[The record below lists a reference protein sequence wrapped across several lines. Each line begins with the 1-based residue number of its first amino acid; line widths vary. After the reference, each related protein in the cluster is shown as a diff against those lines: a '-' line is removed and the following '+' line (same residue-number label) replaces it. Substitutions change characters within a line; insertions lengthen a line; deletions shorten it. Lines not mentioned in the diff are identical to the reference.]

1 MAVLNPGPLVGSI
14 PSEGASLHAVG
25 RYGSLGDAEEDGLAI
40 LAMGE
45 AYWTFRDGDYFIL
58 CVEPSAV
65 TAVEEELRA
74 SRKLRRRRFPWQKGS
89 DDLEVQSFGVTSFLV
104 VGALI
109 VVFFLLQFE
118 TSILLTKAGR
128 ADSIALIENGEWWRP
143 ITALTLHGG
152 LPHLVANLAAG
163 LGFGFWLARY
173 LGVGWT
179 WTLLLLSG
187 TLGNLMT
194 AVIYYPEPHLS
205 LGASTAVFGALGLI
219 TGFGFVH
226 SGKSANKR
234 LFLPE
239 WIIPP
244 IAGLTLLGLLGAGG
258 GKTDV
263 IAHLC
268 GFACGFAI
276 AIPFSFLP
284 SRLYRKPIGFCV
296 GLLSFILLGVAWAT
310 ALF

>member
-109 VVFFLLQFE
+109 VVFFRNYSGPLQPGLTGRPGHSRALWSVGVLE
-118 TSILLTKAGR
+118 CWSLNIGHHYSALRLSGIELRNKRIAMEQTGQGIHGTNSIFAGR
-128 ADSIALIENGEWWRP
+128 
-143 ITALTLHGG
+143 
-152 LPHLVANLAAG
+152 
-163 LGFGFWLARY
+163 
-173 LGVGWT
+173 
-179 WTLLLLSG
+179 
-187 TLGNLMT
+187 
-194 AVIYYPEPHLS
+194 
-205 LGASTAVFGALGLI
+205 
-219 TGFGFVH
+219 
-226 SGKSANKR
+226 
-234 LFLPE
+234 
-239 WIIPP
+239 
-244 IAGLTLLGLLGAGG
+244 
-258 GKTDV
+258 
-263 IAHLC
+263 
-268 GFACGFAI
+268 
-276 AIPFSFLP
+276 
-284 SRLYRKPIGFCV
+284 
-296 GLLSFILLGVAWAT
+296 
-310 ALF
+310 